1 MIRASLRQTG
11 PAVEIAVTGH
21 AGTAEAG
28 RDLLC
33 AAVSA
38 LCETLERGLG
48 RYDPDSERTLGEG
61 SFHYR
66 GSPGAEARALV
77 WTFCQGLKELSADH
91 PRHLRWTETDSKEA

>member
-11 PAVEIAVTGH
+11 DAVEIAVSGH
-21 AGTAEAG
+21 AGTAPVG

-48 RYDPDSERTLGEG
+48 RYDPDSHRSLGEG

-66 GSPGAEARALV
+66 GQPGVEAAALI
-77 WTFCQGLKELSADH
+77 WTFAQGLKELAKDH
-91 PRHLRWTETDSKEA
+91 PRHLKWTESES